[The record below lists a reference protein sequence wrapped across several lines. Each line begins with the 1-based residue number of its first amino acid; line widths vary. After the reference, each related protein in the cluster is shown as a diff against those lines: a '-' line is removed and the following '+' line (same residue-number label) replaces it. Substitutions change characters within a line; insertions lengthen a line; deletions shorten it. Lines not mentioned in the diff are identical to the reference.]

1 MISTTLNPKV
11 DAYIARA
18 QSFAQPIMEHLR
30 QLVQKACPDVEET
43 IKWSRPF
50 FEYRGVILCNM
61 SAFKEHCSFGF
72 WGEEMNVV
80 RRGAKVLRED
90 GMGSQG
96 RITSLKDLPS
106 DKQMLGWLR
115 QAAEFVDSGQYT
127 SPIAARRRVVKAP
140 KPVLETPA
148 EFATALRRNKKAAAV
163 FAAFSPSCKRE
174 YLGWIAE
181 AKRADTRDKRII
193 TALEWI
199 TEGKQRNWKYQKC

>member
-1 MISTTLNPKV
+1 MISATLNPKV

-80 RRGAKVLRED
+80 LRGAKVLREE
-90 GMGSQG
+90 GMGSLG

-127 SPIAARRRVVKAP
+127 SPIAARRRVVKA

-163 FAAFSPSCKRE
+163 FAAFSPSCKQE
-174 YLGWIAE
+174 YLEWIAE

-199 TEGKQRNWKYQKC
+199 AEGKQRNWKYQKC